1 MSQMMLDST
10 DILLQ
15 VNSAALNSQLYDGPA
30 GIEEAKSVFR
40 SRL

>member
-1 MSQMMLDST
+1 MLDST
-10 DILLQ
+10 DTLFQ

-30 GIEEAKSVFR
+30 GLEEGESVFR